1 MLIVTVMNPQ
11 LQMVPLLQTTK
22 RLWWSGNMMKDD
34 YGSDDEEELFIKET
48 PHNYGSDDHE
58 PRDITVAS
66 TDEINTVSKELQLK
80 AFLILART
88 ISACS
93 TSARKQDDLRQLA
106 DSSRPDQHVGQLA
119 FPISAI
125 RQLATTSARAPIS
138 SSSRSD
144 QFQLA
149 VHLFGGPFNPT

>member
-66 TDEINTVSKELQLK
+66 TDEINTVSKEVSGLT
-80 AFLILART
+80 AE
-88 ISACS
+88 
-93 TSARKQDDLRQLA
+93 
-106 DSSRPDQHVGQLA
+106 
-119 FPISAI
+119 I
-125 RQLATTSARAPIS
+125 RVAANANQEPS
-138 SSSRSD
+138 SSVTKR
-144 QFQLA
+144 LA
-149 VHLFGGPFNPT
+149 STNPILDPNKNAQNRARRA